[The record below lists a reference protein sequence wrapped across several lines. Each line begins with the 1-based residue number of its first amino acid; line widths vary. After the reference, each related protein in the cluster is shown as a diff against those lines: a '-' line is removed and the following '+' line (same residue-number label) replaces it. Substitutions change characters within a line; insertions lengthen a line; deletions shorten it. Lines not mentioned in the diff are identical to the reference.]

1 MTIRDIF
8 SEIINT
14 PISELFLYL
23 VLLSIVFSFLG
34 WVVTKILESETRDMY
49 LSKEEMDE
57 KNQKTLKR
65 GGWFFGILILFNI
78 VMWTYLYFK

>member
-1 MTIRDIF
+1 MTIKDIF

-23 VLLSIVFSFLG
+23 VLLSIVLSFLG
-34 WVVTKILESETRDMY
+34 WVIKKILESETRDMY
-49 LSKEEMDE
+49 LSKEEVDE
-57 KNQKTLKR
+57 KNQKFVKR
-65 GGWFFGILILFNI
+65 SSWFFGILIVFNI